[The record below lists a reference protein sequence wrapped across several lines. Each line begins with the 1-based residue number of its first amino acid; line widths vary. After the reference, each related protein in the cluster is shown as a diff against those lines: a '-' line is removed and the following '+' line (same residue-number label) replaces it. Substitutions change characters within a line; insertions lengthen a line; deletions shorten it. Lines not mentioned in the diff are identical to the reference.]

1 MMKFVLAPDSF
12 KESMSAKKAALAMEK
27 GIRKVFPDAFCE
39 IVPMADGGEGTVESL
54 VDATDGKIIKK
65 EVTGPLGNKVAA
77 EYGLLGD
84 GQIAVIEMAS
94 ASGLQLVSPGD
105 RNPMTATT
113 YGTGELI
120 RDALDRGVK
129 RILMGIGGSAT
140 NDGGAGMLQA
150 LGVSFKDQHGKEL
163 AWGGG
168 ALADLATIDMGGL
181 DARLK
186 QIHIDVACDVTN
198 PLTGPSGAS
207 YIYGPQ
213 KGANPETAALLDQHL
228 AHYAAVIKEV
238 LGMDIVDVPG
248 SGAAGGL
255 GAGLLAFLH
264 ARLKKGVELVIEYTG
279 LSGKISGAD
288 FVFTG
293 EGSIDSQ
300 TLFGKTLFGVAKVAR
315 SHSVPVIAFAGRVG
329 KDIEPL
335 YEYGFSSIVGIMR
348 GAASLEEALASGEE
362 NVMFAAENICRVIRS
377 SLMKIPAPF
386 THDRS

>member
-1 MMKFVLAPDSF
+1 MWMKFVLAPDSF

-27 GIRKVFPDAFCE
+27 GIRRVFPDAICE

-54 VDATDGKIIKK
+54 VDATDGRIIKK
-65 EVTGPLGNKVAA
+65 EVTGPLGKKVAA

-94 ASGLQLVSPGD
+94 ASGLQLVSPGE

-120 RDALDRGVK
+120 RDALDRGVN

-150 LGVSFKDQHGKEL
+150 LGVSFKDKNGKEL

-168 ALADLATIDMGGL
+168 ALGGLASIDMSGL

-186 QIHIDVACDVTN
+186 EVQIDVACDVTN
-198 PLTGPSGAS
+198 SLTGPSGAS

-213 KGANPETAALLDQHL
+213 KGANPETVAVLDQHL
-228 AHYAAVIKEV
+228 AHYAAVVKEV
-238 LGMDIVDVPG
+238 LGMDIVEVPG

-255 GAGLLAFLH
+255 GAGLLAFLN

-279 LSGKISGAD
+279 LDDKISGAD
-288 FVFTG
+288 YVFTG

-300 TLFGKTLFGVAKVAR
+300 TLFGKTLFGVAKAAR

-335 YEYGFSSIVGIMR
+335 YEHGFSSIVGIMR
-348 GAASLEEALASGEE
+348 GATSLEEALASGEE
-362 NVMFAAENICRVIRS
+362 NLLYAAENICRVIQIN
-377 SLMKIPAPF
+377 KK
-386 THDRS
+386 